1 MLEVNN
7 FYMLQFTDD
16 TEKLKKLFVLFR
28 NRSFEALALKLFRP
42 KIEHNWA
49 IVGQRNLNYK
59 VSKVFISELL
69 TIVYTKLKT
78 AAVLTRLGRYS

>member
-1 MLEVNN
+1 MSRNTRRPVGTPLTVIRIVREGKKLMLEVNN

-42 KIEHNWA
+42 KIEHN
-49 IVGQRNLNYK
+49 
-59 VSKVFISELL
+59 
-69 TIVYTKLKT
+69 
-78 AAVLTRLGRYS
+78 